1 MIFIRGRQGMIK
13 FLNHN
18 FIYLSC
24 ICFIGIF
31 FITYTY
37 ADISKLTIDPPPAS
51 ATDTDSIIDPT
62 INYHSYFNTNIK
74 LSDPISI
81 MYLSWGNPQLDPFSP
96 LSQINNLYEQPSNVA
111 LALSSD
117 ALFYPN
123 PFSLKTDTPQIGF
136 KTTKDVDSQSIEIQ
150 IFDMRGLQ
158 VFQAYFQD
166 NIIGNTYNKF
176 DFSESTFGKSI
187 PNLSSGVYLFLILS
201 DGIEE
206 KILGKGKFSIK
217 P

>member
-1 MIFIRGRQGMIK
+1 MIK

-37 ADISKLTIDPPPAS
+37 ADINKLTIDPPPAS

-81 MYLSWGNPQLDPFSP
+81 MYLSWGNPQLDPFGKIP
-96 LSQINNLYEQPSNVA
+96 E
-111 LALSSD
+111 
-117 ALFYPN
+117 
-123 PFSLKTDTPQIGF
+123 F
-136 KTTKDVDSQSIEIQ
+136 KFCAAKVDSIEI
-150 IFDMRGLQ
+150 
-158 VFQAYFQD
+158 AA
-166 NIIGNTYNKF
+166 
-176 DFSESTFGKSI
+176 E
-187 PNLSSGVYLFLILS
+187 
-201 DGIEE
+201 
-206 KILGKGKFSIK
+206 
-217 P
+217 